1 MGVVHFLFIFYAD
14 TIQILCRSIFGKHVF
29 FFNSNDL
36 FFFWYRFWTTI
47 TAIGSVN
54 VTWWTLE
61 IMPGSSTTPTPM
73 EKEDSR

>member
-1 MGVVHFLFIFYAD
+1 MVHFMFIFYAD
-14 TIQILCRSIFGKHVF
+14 SIQIFVKDVF
-29 FFNSNDL
+29 FL
-36 FFFWYRFWTTI
+36 FKHFFLYGFWTTI

-61 IMPGSSTTPTPM
+61 LMPGSSTTPTPL